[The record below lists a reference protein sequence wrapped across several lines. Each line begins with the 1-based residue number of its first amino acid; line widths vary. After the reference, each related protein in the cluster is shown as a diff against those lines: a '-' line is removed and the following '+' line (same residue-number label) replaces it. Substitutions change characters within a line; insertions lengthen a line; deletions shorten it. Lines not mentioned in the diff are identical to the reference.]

1 MNEKNENQEVD
12 IDLKDSS
19 LEKEKV
25 QKSLK
30 SEQDL
35 SLDESLND
43 QEISGSEDEGILK
56 EVISEELISEEDL
69 AEKEKEK
76 ENFKKNLIEAA
87 LYVAGTSLTIEEIS
101 TKLDFTKKEVEE
113 IIKELAFDYLDRSTA
128 LIISQL
134 GEDTYQMQIK
144 PEYMD
149 YISKFAKGG
158 AISEKYLR
166 TLTII
171 ALKQPILKS
180 TLVKLRGSGAYEH
193 VSYLLENG
201 FISATKKGR
210 TSELITTEKY
220 AEMFGLPKNVEEMKK
235 IMITQ
240 LGIEEKPENKEKEE
254 SE

>member
-1 MNEKNENQEVD
+1 MNEKNEKQEFD

-19 LEKEKV
+19 SEKEKV
-25 QKSLK
+25 QKSIK

-35 SLDESLND
+35 NLDESLND
-43 QEISGSEDEGILK
+43 QEISGSEDEGIL
-56 EVISEELISEEDL
+56 EEDISEELISEEDL
-69 AEKEKEK
+69 AEKEKED
-76 ENFKKNLIEAA
+76 FKKNLIEAA

-113 IIKELAFDYLDRSTA
+113 IIKQLAFDYLDRSTA

-201 FISATKKGR
+201 LISATKKGR

-240 LGIEEKPENKEKEE
+240 LGIEEKQDNKEKEQ